1 MLGIWKITSLAS
13 QYFLSDHDA
22 WMKVPFKMQN
32 RPMDFNV
39 TKYNNLLIWFFI
51 PYCRS
56 FLRNYLS
63 SLGIYQRKAIKI
75 LLFPT
80 TYLCE
85 DRFYLYKKKVKVLV
99 AQLCPTLCDPM
110 DCNPPSSSV
119 HGILQARKLEGVAI
133 PFSRGSSQPEDWTW
147 VS

>member
-1 MLGIWKITSLAS
+1 MKDNFFWQVS
-13 QYFLSDHDA
+13 YFLSDHDA

-39 TKYNNLLIWFFI
+39 TKYNNLLIRFFI

-85 DRFYLYKKKVKVLV
+85 DRIYLYKKKVKVLV

-110 DCNPPSSSV
+110 DCSPPGS
-119 HGILQARKLEGVAI
+119 HGILQTRILEWVVI
-133 PFSRGSSQPEDWTW
+133 PFSGESSWPRVWTW
-147 VS
+147 VSYK